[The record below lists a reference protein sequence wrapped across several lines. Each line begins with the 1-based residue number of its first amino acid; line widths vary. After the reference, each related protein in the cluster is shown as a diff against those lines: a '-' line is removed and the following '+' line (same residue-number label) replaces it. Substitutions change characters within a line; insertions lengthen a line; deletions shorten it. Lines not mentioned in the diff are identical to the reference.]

1 VENLENRLGVL
12 TSIERISQHK
22 GFPWA
27 LRSQPREIEIETEK
41 DCVRDERM
49 HDLRKSG
56 NKSTV
61 FNAWIREGSQQV
73 SQLLLRA
80 ILAANSNSRR
90 NSTAVVRCAR
100 SCLVASA
107 CK

>member
-1 VENLENRLGVL
+1 MENLENRLGVL

-27 LRSQPREIEIETEK
+27 LRSQPREIEMETETEK

-90 NSTAVVRCAR
+90 NSTAVVR
-100 SCLVASA
+100 
-107 CK
+107 